1 MRFFNFNQFSSIL
14 FSSCSLLPQIVLQVK
29 SLSWNRRKKFKSEGL
44 IDLAQLGLESQDG
57 MIIAMGDSNADQFQ
71 DLFVLSEDQR
81 SIYLYLW
88 DRDQYQ
94 FLAVPNNPII
104 SHSIDQFIIT
114 NIILTDFNYD
124 GRLDVLVMGSDH
136 PTGASNQV
144 LKMEVSYGLDGQ
156 NFAAAIPLPS
166 SLLPHPLAIDSQG
179 TMKVDLLG
187 LPSSLPSVFKL
198 WRNQANAR
206 NTTTPFDIVDLPFNG
221 ELNCNL
227 PNPHS
232 NAFIDLDG
240 DCLADIF
247 LTCEDSE
254 GLQTYQIW
262 INHKTQGF
270 SLAREGALPQ
280 GTKHITFAD
289 VDRDGTID
297 MIFAACP
304 NVDHCSI
311 HVAYNQQMPLCK
323 AHPTSADSNCRD
335 PQNLCTADPNFR
347 FSFEPLQSA
356 FTSLPI
362 SKLFPDYTLVTTIS
376 SNDFLGTSPVS
387 IQTGDFDLD
396 GFPDLLVMIT
406 QHGPDSGSSATPQLL
421 RSTPCTLTTC
431 TPAEVAD
438 SRRTFEAAVDHMKP
452 LTSITDAKSVF
463 FMDIDEDG
471 TLDIVVQRAGKRSTS
486 RSVTFIK
493 NNFFNDAFFLKA
505 MLLNGACSTW
515 CPSRDG
521 QPRYRP
527 YGVNYPGASYKFTI
541 QDTFGTRRA
550 TAVGQIP
557 FHSYPSPTT
566 PYSFFGL
573 GRTNNYVESLFIGST
588 RSNPNHVT
596 KIEGL
601 LPNSQ
606 LVVIPYEI
614 NPMDWSKELY
624 LHPGDWIPWVTISL
638 MIATAVLAIIV
649 GVLHFDEKRDDERER
664 RKKAHTINF
673 DAL

>member
-1 MRFFNFNQFSSIL
+1 MRFFYFFILSIPFL
-14 FSSCSLLPQIVLQVK
+14 VNSF
-29 SLSWNRRKKFKSEGL
+29 SWNHKKFKSEGL
-44 IDLAQLGLESQDG
+44 INLDQLGLETQDG
-57 MIIAMGDSNADQFQ
+57 HIIALGDSNADQFQ
-71 DLFVLSEDQR
+71 DLFILSQDQR
-81 SIYLYLW
+81 SIHLYLW
-88 DRDQYQ
+88 NRDQYQ
-94 FLAVPNNPII
+94 FLPVQNNPII

-114 NIILTDFNYD
+114 NIILTDINYD
-124 GRLDVLVMGSDH
+124 GRLDVLVMGSH
-136 PTGASNQV
+136 NPSGAANQV
-144 LKMEVSYGLDGQ
+144 LKMEVCYGLDGQ

-198 WRNQANAR
+198 WRNQANAQ

-232 NAFIDLDG
+232 NSFIDLDG

-247 LTCEDSE
+247 LTCEDSL
-254 GLQTYQIW
+254 GQQTYQIW
-262 INHKTQGF
+262 INHHSQGF
-270 SLAREGALPQ
+270 SLSREGLLPK

-297 MIFAACP
+297 MIFATCP
-304 NVDHCSI
+304 DDDHCSI
-311 HVAYNQQMPLCK
+311 HVAYNQQIPLCK
-323 AHPTSADSNCRD
+323 SHPTSTDSNCRD
-335 PQNLCTADPNFR
+335 PQNLCTADPKFE
-347 FSFEPLQSA
+347 FSFESSESA
-356 FTSLPI
+356 FSSLPI
-362 SKLFPDYTLVTTIS
+362 DQLFPEFTLVTKIS
-376 SNDFLGTSPVS
+376 SDDFLGTSPVS

-396 GFPDLLVMIT
+396 GFPDLLIMIT
-406 QHGPDSGSSATPQLL
+406 QHGPDSSRSATPQLL
-421 RSTPCTLTTC
+421 RSIPCSLTTC
-431 TPAEVAD
+431 TSAEVSS
-438 SRRTFEAAVDHMKP
+438 SRRTFEAMVDHMNP
-452 LTSITDAKSVF
+452 LTSIQDAKSVF

-471 TLDIVVQRAGKRSTS
+471 TLDLVVQRAGKSLVPTS

-505 MLLNGACSTW
+505 MLLNGACETW

-527 YGVNYPGASYKFTI
+527 YGVNFPGASYKFTI

-573 GRTNNYVESLFIGST
+573 GRTNNYVESLFVGST
-588 RSNPNHVT
+588 RTSTLNKEGEKGMI
-596 KIEGL
+596 KIEGV
-601 LPNSQ
+601 LPNSE
-606 LVVIPYEI
+606 LVV
-614 NPMDWSKELY
+614 NPFGIEWLKEVY
-624 LHPGDWIPWVTISL
+624 LLPGDWIPWVMISL
-638 MIATAVLAIIV
+638 MVLIFLLGLIV
-649 GVLHFDEKRDDERER
+649 GVLHFHEKRDDERER
-664 RKKAHTINF
+664 RKKAHKINF

>member
-1 MRFFNFNQFSSIL
+1 MKSFKFNQLSFIFSSSYLI
-14 FSSCSLLPQIVLQVK
+14 STSLT
-29 SLSWNRRKKFKSEGL
+29 SFLSNRQKFKSEGL
-44 IDLAQLGLESQDG
+44 IDLAQLGLEDQDG
-57 MIIAMGDSNADQFQ
+57 MIIALGDSNADQFQ
-71 DLFVLSEDQR
+71 DLFILSQDQR
-81 SIYLYLW
+81 SISLYLW
-88 DRDQYQ
+88 NRDQYQ
-94 FLAVPNNPII
+94 FLPVPNNPII
-104 SHSIDQFIIT
+104 SHSTDQFIIT
-114 NIILTDFNYD
+114 NIILTDLNYD
-124 GRLDVLVMGSDH
+124 GRLDILLMGSDH
-136 PTGASNQV
+136 PTGSSNQV

-156 NFAAAIPLPS
+156 RFATPISLPS

-179 TMKVDLLG
+179 TMKLDLLG

-198 WRNQANAR
+198 WRNQANAQ
-206 NTTTPFDIVDLPFNG
+206 NSSTPFDIVDLPFNG
-221 ELNCNL
+221 DLNCNL

-247 LTCEDSE
+247 LTCEDNS
-254 GLQTYQIW
+254 GQQSYQIW
-262 INHKTQGF
+262 INHQTQGF
-270 SLAREGALPQ
+270 SLSRKGPLPQ

-304 NVDHCSI
+304 NDDHCSI
-311 HVAYNQQMPLCK
+311 HVAYNQQIPLCK
-323 AHPTSADSNCRD
+323 SHPSSIDSKCRD
-335 PQNLCTADPNFR
+335 PQNLCTADPNFQ
-347 FSFEPLQSA
+347 FSFEPSQSA

-362 SKLFPDYTLVTTIS
+362 SKLFPDFTLVTTIS

-421 RSTPCTLTTC
+421 RSIPCTLSTC
-431 TPAEVAD
+431 TPTEVSD
-438 SRRTFEAAVDHMKP
+438 SRRTFEPTVKHMKA
-452 LTSITDAKSVF
+452 LTSITNAKSVF

-471 TLDIVVQRAGKRSTS
+471 TLDIVVQRAGKSQPSTTRSI
-486 RSVTFIK
+486 TFIK
-493 NNFFNDAFFLKA
+493 NNFFNDAFFLKS

-515 CPSRDG
+515 CPSHDG

-566 PYSFFGL
+566 PYCFFGL

-588 RSNPNHVT
+588 RKSQSNIDQFL

-606 LVVIPYEI
+606 LVVIPFKS
-614 NPMDWSKELY
+614 NPLYWSKELY
-624 LHPGDWIPWVTISL
+624 LHPGDWIPWVTITL
-638 MIATAVLAIIV
+638 MIATTVLAIIV
-649 GVLHFDEKRDDERER
+649 GVLHFNEKRDDERER
-664 RKKAHTINF
+664 RRKAHTINF